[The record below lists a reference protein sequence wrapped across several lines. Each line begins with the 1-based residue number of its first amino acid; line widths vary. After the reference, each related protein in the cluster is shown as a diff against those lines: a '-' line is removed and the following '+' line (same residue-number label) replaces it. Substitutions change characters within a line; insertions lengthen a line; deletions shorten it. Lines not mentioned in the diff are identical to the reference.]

1 MHRWSVAC
9 GDIPFAAGSRA
20 NARDRRPVAFSIAA
34 VAMARLFVV
43 VGRRAAPASCGRP
56 PVVAVA
62 ALVVA
67 LGGAASAPAVRA
79 EDPVVVDVTGPLSGK
94 VGDRVSYE
102 VELVN
107 RSGRN
112 LEKLRIIDYFD
123 AGFHHEASV
132 SPIEQKGTIDL
143 AAGTARR
150 LTLEFLLDE
159 PGRQCHRVEIIDQ
172 NHQLVGKATE
182 CILVLPAP
190 AGTAPPPSATPAP
203 TAAPA
208 AAPTAAPTAA
218 PIAAPPT
225 APAVTLPPAAA
236 LPSAA
241 PLPAGATFP
250 PAVTGPQAVPL
261 PPPATSVLPASP
273 ALASPTTPIAPALS
287 LGLSGP
293 AEVASGATASYV
305 ATVRNTGSTPTSPT
319 KLDITWDDA
328 FSPQE
333 ASDGYALVGQSVTW
347 TLPSLA
353 PGGELR
359 RQINLRPQATAGGYR
374 GSARGCVKAILTDTS
389 GGEMVADE
397 SCALIRSVTPPARTP
412 REAGL
417 RVSLADL
424 DDPVGPGGG
433 TTVVC
438 TVTNEG
444 TAPTGKLAVVVAIP
458 DQARFLG
465 DPVPSR
471 VRIEGRSVTF
481 DAVGSIPPGG
491 HATFEV
497 TYRLPTNGIGQAIA
511 TVTGDDLQGAA
522 EAACTTSFLGP

>member
-1 MHRWSVAC
+1 MHRWVGVGASRGMHRVAATVFK
-9 GDIPFAAGSRA
+9 G
-20 NARDRRPVAFSIAA
+20 
-34 VAMARLFVV
+34 
-43 VGRRAAPASCGRP
+43 
-56 PVVAVA
+56 VA
-62 ALVVA
+62 ALVVI
-67 LGGAASAPAVRA
+67 GGAGAGFPASARA
-79 EDPVVVDVTGPLSGK
+79 EDPVVVDITGPLSGK

-190 AGTAPPPSATPAP
+190 GGTT
-203 TAAPA
+203 APA
-208 AAPTAAPTAA
+208 AAPAVATPLPAV
-218 PIAAPPT
+218 
-225 APAVTLPPAAA
+225 APAVTA
-236 LPSAA
+236 
-241 PLPAGATFP
+241 PAGP
-250 PAVTGPQAVPL
+250 PAVSL
-261 PPPATSVLPASP
+261 PPPAVAPAPSVVIPTPVAAPPAGSAFTNTAPLVAP
-273 ALASPTTPIAPALS
+273 APLSAPAPLASPTTPIAPALS

-293 AEVASGATASYV
+293 AEVATGAAASYV
-305 ATVRNTGSTPTSPT
+305 ATVRNTGTTPTSPT

-328 FSPQE
+328 FAPQE

-347 TLPSLA
+347 TLPALP

-359 RQINLRPQATAGGYR
+359 RQINLRPQAAAGGYR
-374 GSARGCVKAILTDTS
+374 GSSRGCVKALLTDTT

-397 SCALIRSVTPPARTP
+397 SCAVIRSVTPPARTP

-424 DDPVGPGGG
+424 DDPVAPGGG

-444 TAPTGKLAVVVAIP
+444 AAPTGKLAVVVAIP
-458 DQARFLG
+458 DQARFIG

-481 DAVGSIPPGG
+481 DSVGSIPPGG

-497 TYRLPTNGIGQAIA
+497 RYQLPVNGIGQAIA
-511 TVTGDDLQGAA
+511 TVSGDEIQGSA
-522 EAACTTSFLGP
+522 EADCKTSFLGP